1 MINEKERMDEARS
14 QFEADKVILEAKMA
28 DFQAD
33 LEYAEAEHKRQIE
46 AIQVTEMAIAK
57 DHKETIDKLEAQLAE
72 RIENSFE
79 ELQPSETGDNES
91 L

>member
-1 MINEKERMDEARS
+1 
-14 QFEADKVILEAKMA
+14 
-28 DFQAD
+28 
-33 LEYAEAEHKRQIE
+33 
-46 AIQVTEMAIAK
+46 MAIAK